1 MTRYAMA
8 LEYDGSR
15 FHGWQTQ
22 RVGTTV
28 QATLE
33 RAISLVAHHP
43 VAVTAAGRTD
53 TGVHAAFQVVH
64 FDSDARRV
72 ERAWLLGTNTHLP
85 KSAVVRWVQPVAE
98 DFHAR
103 FSAQSRRYRYTIVNR
118 SVRPAIGR
126 ERLSWIRLP
135 LDVDAMQAA
144 SRCLIGVHDFTS
156 FRTVACQAHSPVRDL
171 RRIEFSREGDLIH
184 MDIEA
189 NGFLHHMVRNI
200 IGALVMVGHGAKPP
214 GWVADILA
222 ARERAHAAPTFMPDG
237 LYLSGIEYDPRFGLP
252 ETTAR
257 HPWNPHS

>member
-200 IGALVMVGHGAKPP
+200 IGSLMQVGLGEQP
-214 GWVADILA
+214 GGWIAEVLA
-222 ARERAHAAPTFMPDG
+222 ARDRTLAGVTAAPEG
-237 LYLSGIEYDPRFGLP
+237 LVFVGPRYEHRFGLP
-252 ETTAR
+252 DEV
-257 HPWNPHS
+257 SL

>member
-1 MTRYAMA
+1 MTRFALA
-8 LEYDGSR
+8 LEYDGAR

-33 RAISLVAHHP
+33 AALSKVADHP
-43 VAVTAAGRTD
+43 VAVVAAGRTD

-64 FDSDARRV
+64 FDSDARRS
-72 ERAWLLGTNTHLP
+72 ERAWLLGTNTNLP
-85 KSAVVRWVQPVAE
+85 GAAVARWVMPVAD

-118 SVRPAIGR
+118 FVRPALAR

-135 LDVDAMQAA
+135 LDEARMQAA

-171 RRIEFSREGDLIH
+171 RRIEFAREGDLIH
-184 MDIEA
+184 IEIEA

-200 IGALVMVGHGAKPP
+200 VGSLLEVGHGEKPIE
-214 GWVADILA
+214 WIADVLA
-222 ARERAHAAPTFMPDG
+222 ARDRTLAGVTAPPEG
-237 LYLSGIEYDPRFGLP
+237 LVFVGPRYDRRFGLP
-252 ETTAR
+252 DEV
-257 HPWNPHS
+257 SL

>member
-8 LEYDGSR
+8 VEYDGSR

-43 VAVTAAGRTD
+43 IAVTAAGRTD

-64 FDSDARRV
+64 FDSGAQRV

-85 KSAVVRWVQPVAE
+85 KSAVARWVMPVAD

-103 FSAQSRRYRYTIVNR
+103 FSAQSRRYRYTIINR
-118 SVRPAIGR
+118 FVRPAIGR
-126 ERLSWIRLP
+126 ERLSWIRRP
-135 LDVDAMQAA
+135 LDVDRMQQA
-144 SRCLIGVHDFTS
+144 SRCLIGLHDFTS

-171 RRIEFSREGDLIH
+171 RRIEFSQEHDLIH

-200 IGALVMVGHGAKPP
+200 IGSLMEVGHGAQPVE
-214 GWVADILA
+214 WIAEVLA
-222 ARERAHAAPTFMPDG
+222 ARDRTLAGVTAPPEG
-237 LYLSGIEYDPRFGLP
+237 LVFVGPRYDRRYGLP
-252 ETTAR
+252 DEV
-257 HPWNPHS
+257 SL

>member
-1 MTRYAMA
+1 MTRYALA

-15 FHGWQTQ
+15 FHGWQSQ

-33 RAISLVAHHP
+33 KAISQVAHHP
-43 VAVTAAGRTD
+43 IAVTAAGRTD

-64 FDSDARRV
+64 FDSEAKRV

-85 KSAVVRWVQPVAE
+85 KSAVARWVMPIAD

-103 FSAQSRRYRYTIVNR
+103 FSAQSRRYRYTILNR
-118 SVRPAIGR
+118 LVRPAIAR

-144 SRCLIGVHDFTS
+144 SRCLLGLHDFTS

-171 RRIEFSREGDLIH
+171 RHIEFSREGDLIH

-200 IGALVMVGHGAKPP
+200 IGSLMQVGHGEKPGDWIAK
-214 GWVADILA
+214 VLA
-222 ARERAHAAPTFMPDG
+222 ARDRTLAGVTAPPEGLVFIGPRYER
-237 LYLSGIEYDPRFGLP
+237 RFGLP
-252 ETTAR
+252 DEV
-257 HPWNPHS
+257 SL

>member
-8 LEYDGSR
+8 VEYDGSR

-22 RVGTTV
+22 RDRVSV

-33 RAISLVAHHP
+33 AAIAKVAHHP
-43 VAVTAAGRTD
+43 IAVTAAGRTD

-64 FDSDARRV
+64 FDSDAERV

-85 KSAVVRWVQPVAE
+85 KSAVARWVMPVAA

-103 FSAQSRRYRYTIVNR
+103 FSAQSRRYRYTILNR
-118 SVRPAIGR
+118 LVRPAIGR
-126 ERLSWIRLP
+126 ERLSWIRKP
-135 LDVDAMQAA
+135 LEVEAMQAA
-144 SRCLIGVHDFTS
+144 SRCLIGLHDFTS

-171 RRIEFSREGDLIH
+171 RHIEFSREADHIH

-200 IGALVMVGHGAKPP
+200 IGSLMVVGHGEQPREWIAE
-214 GWVADILA
+214 VLA
-222 ARERAHAAPTFMPDG
+222 ARDRTRAGVTGPPEG
-237 LYLSGIEYDPRFGLP
+237 LVFIGPRYDRRFGLP
-252 ETTAR
+252 DEV
-257 HPWNPHS
+257 SL

>member
-8 LEYDGSR
+8 VEYDGSR

-22 RVGTTV
+22 RDRVSV
-28 QATLE
+28 QSTLE
-33 RAISLVAHHP
+33 AAIAKVAHHP
-43 VAVTAAGRTD
+43 IAVTAAGRTD

-64 FDSDARRV
+64 FDSDAQRV

-85 KSAVVRWVQPVAE
+85 KSAVARWVMPVAD

-103 FSAQSRRYRYTIVNR
+103 FSAQSRRYRYTILNR
-118 SVRPAIGR
+118 FVRPAIGR

-135 LDVDAMQAA
+135 LDHAAMQAA

-171 RRIEFSREGDLIH
+171 RRIEFSRDADLIH

-200 IGALVMVGHGAKPP
+200 VGSLMQVGHGEKPAE
-214 GWVADILA
+214 WIAEVLA
-222 ARERAHAAPTFMPDG
+222 ARDRTLAGVTAPPEG
-237 LYLSGIEYDPRFGLP
+237 LVFIGPRYDRRYGLP
-252 ETTAR
+252 DEV
-257 HPWNPHS
+257 SL